1 MKLIIFDL
9 DGTLLDTLQDLGD
22 SCNAILQRYGYPIH
36 QLSAYKKFV
45 GNGVQKLIE
54 RALPEEARSENI
66 ITTLLTAF
74 KAYYEQ
80 KPVSHTKPYA
90 GIIPLLEELKSS
102 GYLISIASNKYH
114 EAVIP
119 LIKQYFPTIA
129 FDLVL
134 GHRTGHPPKPDP
146 DIVLETLRKLGIA
159 KENCY
164 YVGDSSIDM
173 DTANNAAVTAIGVTW
188 GFREEN
194 ELRQHGA
201 KHIIH
206 HPLELS
212 AIV

>member
-22 SCNAILQRYGYPIH
+22 SCNAILQRYGYPTH
-36 QLSAYKKFV
+36 PLSAYKKFV

-54 RALPEEARSENI
+54 RALPENARSENI

-80 KPVSHTKPYA
+80 KPVSHTKPYT
-90 GIIPLLEELKSS
+90 GIMPLLEELKSS
-102 GYLISIASNKYH
+102 GYLISVASNKYH

-119 LIKQYFPTIA
+119 LIEHYFPTIA

-134 GHRTGHPPKPDP
+134 GHRTGHPAKPDP
-146 DIVLETLRKLGIA
+146 DIVLETLRTLSIA

-164 YVGDSSIDM
+164 YVGDSSVDM

-201 KHIIH
+201 QHIIH
-206 HPLELS
+206 HPQELS